1 MENNSKERS
10 PQIQEDFVY
19 VKVKEMFPDAPES
32 FILAMYHN
40 IKGKQYL
47 WRDKDMNDNSILNS
61 E

>member
-1 MENNSKERS
+1 MSKDNKKRS
-10 PQIQEDFVY
+10 PKIQEDFVY
-19 VKVKEMFPDAPES
+19 VKVKEMFPDAPDS
-32 FILAMYHN
+32 FVLAMYHN